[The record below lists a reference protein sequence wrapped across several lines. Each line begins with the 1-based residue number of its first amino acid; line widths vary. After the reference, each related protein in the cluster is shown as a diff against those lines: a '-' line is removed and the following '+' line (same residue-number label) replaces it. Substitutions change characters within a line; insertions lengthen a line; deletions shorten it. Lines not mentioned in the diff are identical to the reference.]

1 MGKSGM
7 KSESPLRVAI
17 LGATGSIGDNTLDV
31 LARHGGAFQVALL
44 TGHKNLP
51 KLAKLAEQWQPQHV
65 ATSDPGS
72 LSTLREAMQGLASPT
87 PAVHAGMEAISTLC
101 ASDEIDVVVA
111 GMVGSAGV
119 EPVLAAAAAGKTILL
134 ANKESLVMA
143 GDIVMRTAR
152 ASGARIIPLDS
163 EHNAIY
169 QCLPGDYLCGNTP
182 ESVHKLI
189 LTASGGPFWDRPAE
203 TFIDITPGQACNHP
217 KWRMGAKISV
227 DSATLMNKGLE
238 LIEAHWL
245 FNLPATKLDVHVHPQ
260 SLVHSLVVYEDGSL
274 LAQLGEPDMR
284 IPIAYGLGQCLPV
297 AEKGPPRLP
306 SGAKTLDLLSHG
318 TLAFYPPDDDKFPSL
333 KLARQAIEAGGILA
347 AALNASNEETVQ
359 AFLDGRISFPAIAR
373 INARVME
380 KIHNQPVESFEHL
393 QQVDVEVRAMTQNE
407 IHAHA

>member
-1 MGKSGM
+1 M
-7 KSESPLRVAI
+7 KTASPLQVAI

-72 LSTLREAMQGLASPT
+72 LSTLREGMQGLASPT
-87 PAVHAGMEAISTLC
+87 PAVHAGMAAISALC
-101 ASDEIDVVVA
+101 ASDAIDVVVA

-169 QCLPGDYLCGNTP
+169 QCLPDDYLCGNTP
-182 ESVHKLI
+182 QSVHKLI

-203 TFIDITPGQACNHP
+203 TFSNITPEQACNHP

-245 FNLPATKLDVHVHPQ
+245 FNLPATQLDVHVHPQ

-284 IPIAYGLGQCLPV
+284 IPIAYGLGQCL
-297 AEKGPPRLP
+297 AATEKRPPRLP

-359 AFLDGRISFPAIAR
+359 AFLDHRISFPAIAR